1 MGLPAATGA
10 CPRRRGHPGARVR
23 VGGSGRSQQP
33 VPEGRGASSG
43 SPGHSQSSPTGPG
56 AAGLVPS
63 PRPPPPGVHPP
74 PRADRNRPRSRRGT
88 GRRLGLR
95 SASSLPQC
103 PAPLPCSPAGA
114 GEKAP
119 RRLAGGRSLRASLEP
134 DEGSPRPPPAPRP
147 RPRARCPQSLR
158 PARGRTLA
166 ECRRSGPGC
175 ATPASTC
182 PTSGATAQ
190 RQRRAPPPRPAPP
203 PRRGDRERAAA
214 ADCASAA
221 STGGWA
227 APPGRRLD
235 GRGRSPAPPGPTCV
249 GSPRPSSGFGLWSS
263 CPVRIFHLWASPN
276 SPPTARGRQSRY

>member
-1 MGLPAATGA
+1 MATGA
-10 CPRRRGHPGARVR
+10 CPRRWGQPGARVR

-43 SPGHSQSSPTGPG
+43 SPGRSQSSPRGPG
-56 AAGLVPS
+56 AAGLVPG
-63 PRPPPPGVHPP
+63 PRPLPPGVHPS
-74 PRADRNRPRSRRGT
+74 PRADTNRPRRRRGK

-95 SASSLPQC
+95 SAPSLPQS
-103 PAPLPCSPAGA
+103 PAALPCSPAGA

-134 DEGSPRPPPAPRP
+134 DEGSPRPRPPPAPRP
-147 RPRARCPQSLR
+147 LPRARCPQSLR
-158 PARGRTLA
+158 PARGRTLV
-166 ECRRSGPGC
+166 ERRRSGPGC

-190 RQRRAPPPRPAPP
+190 RQRRAPPTRPAPQEG
-203 PRRGDRERAAA
+203 RRGRAAA

-221 STGGWA
+221 SSGGWA

-235 GRGRSPAPPGPTCV
+235 GRGRSPAPPGPTCM
-249 GSPRPSSGFGLWSS
+249 GSPRPGSGFGRWSS
-263 CPVRIFHLWASPN
+263 CPISIFHLWASPN
-276 SPPTARGRQSRY
+276 SPTTARGRQSHY